1 MLPGF
6 RRGSVFYL
14 APFSLE
20 EGPER
25 GNSPRPSDK
34 EVVDFL
40 ASWRV
45 RCWTGARNLLGN
57 RRLQLC
63 DQEMQRISRPLCARH
78 GLLVWE
84 FEQLEHSNCLT
95 HLSDSDTLRPERNQE
110 NHLVVARTTYLISAK
125 SKYYVSHFFSFLIS
139 LPWILKM
146 SSGN

>member
-14 APFSLE
+14 VPFSLE

-45 RCWTGARNLLGN
+45 TCREPYRSHVT
-57 RRLQLC
+57 
-63 DQEMQRISRPLCARH
+63 
-78 GLLVWE
+78 
-84 FEQLEHSNCLT
+84 
-95 HLSDSDTLRPERNQE
+95 
-110 NHLVVARTTYLISAK
+110 VVDHT
-125 SKYYVSHFFSFLIS
+125 SFL
-139 LPWILKM
+139 P
-146 SSGN
+146 GRPQPV